1 MFSARN
7 AASRTDQRMAMGTAA
22 FTVWGATAYHY
33 LNTGFSVAIIIF
45 LLYFIYSYFKKTYPV
60 HISINKLLISGMMV
74 LYGSL
79 FFSTMF
85 HLNDISNLYGGYFSA
100 VGFAMYTLPMW
111 MIIYVGW
118 NHDIRNTITYTLFGV
133 LYAMCLYGIYHY
145 FEAHQ
150 VRLSSFYHFPT
161 RIGMML
167 DMFIPMTGALGIY
180 YRKKFRMACLA
191 GILVGLEFICLAL
204 AKVRGSYIAFMV
216 AFIVSLTVF
225 VMVKQKEMIQKHVV
239 QLVLFAATL
248 TMLFGGLLVY
258 AGSSRSNYAIHGN
271 SLIEQKVLDGG
282 ERTLM
287 WKASYKMWI
296 DHPITGIGLNQ
307 WQSTYA
313 SNEYRPKEATEI
325 GQIMPHNV
333 FIYFFTTG
341 GIIGGIGYILY
352 CMSVAVW
359 MIRQVRED
367 CNCINIALLF
377 IFVAATTH
385 GIVDQ
390 TFILKLTGR
399 IYYMLLGAGIVFQR
413 WMNIDKINETHCLQN

>member
-7 AASRTDQRMAMGTAA
+7 VASRTDQRMAMGTAA
-22 FTVWGATAYHY
+22 FIVWGATAYHY

-45 LLYFIYSYFKKTYPV
+45 LLYFIYSYFKKTYPGN
-60 HISINKLLISGMMV
+60 ISINKLLTSGMMV

-216 AFIVSLTVF
+216 AFIVSFTVF
-225 VMVKQKEMIQKHVV
+225 VMVKKKEMIQKHVV
-239 QLVLFAATL
+239 WLVLLAATL

-296 DHPITGIGLNQ
+296 DNPITGIGLNQ

-352 CMSVAVW
+352 CISVAVW

-413 WMNIDKINETHCLQN
+413 WVNMDKINETHCLQN

>member
-216 AFIVSLTVF
+216 AFIVSFTVF

-413 WMNIDKINETHCLQN
+413 WINMDKINETHCLQN